1 MSNKR
6 VQSEIKMNGETVAK
20 VGHPERLS
28 EEQRM
33 KIMFD
38 IFFRSCYQVR
48 LATK

>member
-6 VQSEIKMNGETVAK
+6 VRAEIKMNGETVAK
-20 VGHPERLS
+20 VGHPEGLS

-38 IFFRSCYQVR
+38 VFFRSCYQFWLV
-48 LATK
+48 T